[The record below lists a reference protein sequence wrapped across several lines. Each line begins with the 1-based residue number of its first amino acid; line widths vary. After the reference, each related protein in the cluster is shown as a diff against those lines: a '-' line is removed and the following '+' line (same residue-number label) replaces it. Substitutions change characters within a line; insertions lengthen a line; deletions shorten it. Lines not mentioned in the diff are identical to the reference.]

1 MREEDLKSR
10 FPGLREGAF
19 RITSPETQAY
29 NCLAWAGGVDSSKWY
44 PDPWDLYYWPEADG
58 EDSLE
63 GWVRAYGALGFD
75 RCEDGAMEAGY
86 TKVAIYGFEDAPL
99 HIARQLPSGLW
110 TSKLGDGEDI
120 EHELSGLIGEK
131 YGEILIYMRR
141 EQPS

>member
-10 FPGLREGAF
+10 FPGLREGVF
-19 RITSPETQAY
+19 RITSPETPAY
-29 NCLAWAGGVDSSKWY
+29 NCLAWAGGVDSRKWY

-63 GWVRAYGALGFD
+63 GWIRAFGALGSD
-75 RCEDGAMEAGY
+75 RCEDGAMEARY
-86 TKVAIYGFEDAPL
+86 TKVAIYGFGDAPL

-110 TSKLGDGEDI
+110 TSKMGNGEDI

-141 EQPS
+141 KQPS